1 VSDWYEDDVD
11 HTDDGAE
18 PDEDELFDWDDGNL
32 YKLDDHRLTVEE
44 TQEACLDPDRKPAQ
58 AYSVDNERRAA
69 LVGATH
75 SDRILFVLYTIRF
88 GRIRVISARI
98 ATKDE
103 QRKYW
108 RQ

>member
-1 VSDWYEDDVD
+1 MTCLPLAQDVRWRSRQGSRRSAVSDWYEDDVD

-75 SDRILFVLYTIRF
+75 SDRILFVLYT
-88 GRIRVISARI
+88 
-98 ATKDE
+98 
-103 QRKYW
+103 
-108 RQ
+108 